1 MTNTIKNMAA
11 SVHDRLLAQAKQDT
25 RPFNELLQYF
35 AMDRFLYRWGLSP
48 HAEVFVLKGA
58 LMLKVWKASEIRPTM
73 DIDML
78 GKMKNDEESIV
89 AVIKDVISLK
99 VDPDGLVFHPDSVK
113 PERITEDADY
123 EGIRVNF
130 LGTLGNAQINM
141 QVDIGF
147 GDVIYPDPVKTILPP
162 MLNFPSAE
170 LLCYSRES
178 SIAEKFEA
186 AVSLGD
192 VNSRMKDFFD
202 IRTLSRQ
209 FDFDGMPL
217 AEAISRTFKRR
228 GTQLPDEGTSFT
240 QTFVESKQIQWNAFR
255 KKLDQEHI
263 PASFAEVIVDVERF
277 LQPIAKAIVTESPI
291 PKKWNASGSW
301 S

>member
-1 MTNTIKNMAA
+1 MAA

-35 AMDRFLYRWGLSP
+35 AMDRFLYRLGLSP

-123 EGIRVNF
+123 EGV
-130 LGTLGNAQINM
+130 
-141 QVDIGF
+141 
-147 GDVIYPDPVKTILPP
+147 
-162 MLNFPSAE
+162 
-170 LLCYSRES
+170 
-178 SIAEKFEA
+178 
-186 AVSLGD
+186 
-192 VNSRMKDFFD
+192 
-202 IRTLSRQ
+202 
-209 FDFDGMPL
+209 L
-217 AEAISRTFKRR
+217 A
-228 GTQLPDEGTSFT
+228 P
-240 QTFVESKQIQWNAFR
+240 
-255 KKLDQEHI
+255 
-263 PASFAEVIVDVERF
+263 
-277 LQPIAKAIVTESPI
+277 
-291 PKKWNASGSW
+291 
-301 S
+301 